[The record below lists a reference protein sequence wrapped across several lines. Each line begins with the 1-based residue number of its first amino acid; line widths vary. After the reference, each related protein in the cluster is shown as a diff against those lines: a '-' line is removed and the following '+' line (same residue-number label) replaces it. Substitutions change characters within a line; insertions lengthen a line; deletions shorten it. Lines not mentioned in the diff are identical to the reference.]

1 MRGALVAVVL
11 LLGLPGDVSAAA
23 ESSPGV
29 RLETTIAEK
38 GVVSTP
44 AAA

>member
-23 ESSPGV
+23 ES
-29 RLETTIAEK
+29 
-38 GVVSTP
+38 
-44 AAA
+44 